1 MVPNLL
7 EWYDI
12 EKNINIDT
20 TKLSVSSIDNVWWK
34 CPVCAYNWSS
44 SPSARVIF
52 NNGKYGIRDCAVCSG
67 SKRNL
72 TYVEE
77 FPDLAINF
85 IKNLNG
91 CSLEDIKGSTVKERF
106 WWYCD
111 KCNEEFES
119 TVDYMIRSRNT
130 SSKGC
135 PYCAGKKVKRENSFA
150 SRHPEVMDEY
160 DPSNDID
167 PFTVTEYSTKS
178 AKWICRNDNSHK
190 WEAPFESRSNGQG
203 SCKICRG
210 YQYGKMFFEEHSEF
224 EKYYDSDKN
233 ERPFNSLTY
242 MSNEDSWWKCDKGHT
257 FKRRI
262 YNMNKMGCFKC
273 SVCENLTI
281 QKGENDLESQYPD
294 LAKEF
299 DIKKNKTTPQNM
311 IINSSDPDTSWICP
325 EGHEFRRSVASRI
338 NQFRECPVCN
348 RTIVVKGINDY
359 QHANPK
365 IVDVWDFEKNDR
377 TPDEISDRCNYKF
390 HYKCNKGHHYAC
402 VLSTIK
408 ANDFECLVCSNK
420 VIVPGINSL
429 ADTDFLLSKE
439 FSSKETRKPTEFAKD
454 SAYSPLWKCTVCN
467 NDYHWPIRDRKPGN
481 VNCPFCNNGYTKMGV
496 NSLVDTDEELS
507 REYAPDNQYDV
518 TRTNKDSK
526 TWAYWICPD
535 CHRRYG
541 AYVNERK
548 LGDNSCPYCNNR
560 IAIPGVNTFKVK
572 HKDLMEEWDH
582 INNYLLCNADQIL
595 DTYSKDVWWNCQV
608 CNTKYIMSPK
618 RRIYYQNRRM
628 KSCSYC
634 KGLRR
639 KKKYYF

>member
-1 MVPNLL
+1 
-7 EWYDI
+7 
-12 EKNINIDT
+12 
-20 TKLSVSSIDNVWWK
+20 
-34 CPVCAYNWSS
+34 
-44 SPSARVIF
+44 
-52 NNGKYGIRDCAVCSG
+52 
-67 SKRNL
+67 
-72 TYVEE
+72 
-77 FPDLAINF
+77 
-85 IKNLNG
+85 
-91 CSLEDIKGSTVKERF
+91 
-106 WWYCD
+106 
-111 KCNEEFES
+111 
-119 TVDYMIRSRNT
+119 
-130 SSKGC
+130 
-135 PYCAGKKVKRENSFA
+135 
-150 SRHPEVMDEY
+150 
-160 DPSNDID
+160 
-167 PFTVTEYSTKS
+167 
-178 AKWICRNDNSHK
+178 
-190 WEAPFESRSNGQG
+190 
-203 SCKICRG
+203 
-210 YQYGKMFFEEHSEF
+210 
-224 EKYYDSDKN
+224 
-233 ERPFNSLTY
+233 
-242 MSNEDSWWKCDKGHT
+242 
-257 FKRRI
+257 
-262 YNMNKMGCFKC
+262 MGCFKC

-390 HYKCNKGHHYAC
+390 HYKCNKGHHFAC

-467 NDYHWPIRDRKPGN
+467 NDYHWPIRDREPGN
-481 VNCPFCNNGYTKMGV
+481 VNCPFCNNRYTKMGV

-535 CHRRYG
+535 CHGRYG

-548 LGDNSCPYCNNR
+548 VGDNSCPYCNNIKALEGLNSLVDTHDLLLKEWSLKNERSPAEFLKSNTYNALWKCPTCNGEYTARICDREVGDDSCPYCNNR
-560 IAIPGVNTFKVK
+560 IALPGINTFKVK
-572 HKDLMEEWDH
+572 HKDLMEEWDYV
-582 INNYLLCNADQIL
+582 NNYLLCNADQIL
-595 DTYSKDVWWNCQV
+595 DTYSKDVWWTCQD
-608 CNTKYIMSPK
+608 CNTKYLMSPK
-618 RRIYYQNRRM
+618 RKLYYQNRRM